1 MIERT
6 LPMAWTSMLNVS
18 TLCLFVC
25 AGAAFGASTPMRS
38 SIESYSEIR
47 LDGTSQEDVLSVV
60 EDQVLLIDTLG
71 PATSSVM
78 IESDDGLFHATTQTM
93 MSFFNE
99 DNGFFTGSAEYMGT
113 RGAVGS
119 GGISFSHT
127 LRCGMENDFRIQGD
141 GSLRIAGFLDNG
153 GPSSISYFAF
163 VQVFSEDDLGDGFD
177 EAFFEFQVFDFE
189 VNGEFFDLDIPL
201 ESDSGSYRIQIRMG
215 HIGTTVL
222 DADLSE
228 GSLSAFWTIDGEG
241 VCLADLSDDGSLD
254 FRDISAFLVAY
265 TDRDPAADFTQDGE
279 FNFTDVSAFL
289 AQYSMGCP

>member
-1 MIERT
+1 
-6 LPMAWTSMLNVS
+6 MAWTPVLKVS
-18 TLCLFVC
+18 TLCLIAC
-25 AGAAFGASTPMRS
+25 SGAALGASTPIRS

-47 LDGTSQEDVLSVV
+47 LDGTNQEDVLSVV
-60 EDQVLLIDTLG
+60 DDQISMIDTLG

-78 IESDDGLFHATTQTM
+78 IESEEGLFHATTQTM

-99 DNGFFTGSAEYMGT
+99 DNGFFTGSAEYMGA

-127 LRCGMENDFRIQGD
+127 LRCGMQNDFRIQGE
-141 GSLRIAGFLDNG
+141 GTLRIAGYLDNG

-163 VQVFSEDDLGDGFD
+163 VQVLSEDELGDGFD

-215 HIGTTVL
+215 HIGTTIL
-222 DADLSE
+222 DVELSK
-228 GSLSAFWTIDGEG
+228 GSLSAFWAIDGDG
-241 VCLADLSDDGSLD
+241 VCIADLTEDGSLD
-254 FRDISAFLVAY
+254 FRDISAFLSAY
-265 TDRDPAADFTQDGE
+265 TAHDPIADLTLDGE
-279 FNFTDVSAFL
+279 FNFTDVSSFL
-289 AQYSMGCP
+289 AAYATGCP

>member
-1 MIERT
+1 
-6 LPMAWTSMLNVS
+6 MAWTPILTIRVLSLLVAS
-18 TLCLFVC
+18 GSAF
-25 AGAAFGASTPMRS
+25 AGSTPIRS

-47 LDGTSQEDVLSVV
+47 LDGTNQEDVLSVV
-60 EDQVLLIDTLG
+60 DDQVSMIDTLG

-99 DNGFFTGSAEYMGT
+99 DNGFFTGSAEYMGA
-113 RGAVGS
+113 RGAVGA

-163 VQVFSEDDLGDGFD
+163 VQVFSEEVVGGGFD

-222 DADLSE
+222 DADLSA

-241 VCLADLSDDGSLD
+241 VCLADLTSDGSLD
-254 FRDISAFLVAY
+254 FRDISAFLDAY
-265 TDRDPAADFTQDGE
+265 SDRDPIADFTQDGE

-289 AQYSMGCP
+289 AQYANGCP